1 MPLINVFLV
10 TSTYLI
16 VLTALMRYLAVAS
29 PFRGRTNCFIR
40 HSGTASICV
49 CFAVLLMVLP
59 QFFLYEVLPLE
70 QGFYS
75 SSITTNVTMSILST
89 SASANSVLTASS
101 TTLLTSA
108 TPLIYTME
116 ARFAREHTRRLGV
129 YILRV
134 QPVLFS
140 FLPGLLLVF
149 FNVGLIRCL
158 RRAREERRYVCVGQR
173 IGSGSPTDGG
183 ANGYRLSVTLVV
195 MFTTHIVLVIPSD
208 VIKYFAPYD
217 MTAGDVIACAL
228 NLAQAVNFALNFLLY
243 VSLNAT
249 FRDTFSST
257 ASRLFGCKKRRQG
270 FSDSEAGG
278 GVMQL
283 ESINFGEKHIRVRC
297 GHTRLVNLS
306 PTAAPP
312 SSVPPEQ
319 RFDIL

>member
-1 MPLINVFLV
+1 MPMINVFLV

-29 PFRGRTNCFIR
+29 PFTGRTNCFIR
-40 HSGTASICV
+40 HSGSASICV
-49 CFAVLLMVLP
+49 CFAVFVMVLP
-59 QFFLYEVLPLE
+59 QFFLYEVLPLQ
-70 QGFYS
+70 QGLHS
-75 SSITTNVTMSILST
+75 SSITTNVTMSKIIPT
-89 SASANSVLTASS
+89 AKNSVLTTTSS
-101 TTLLTSA
+101 TILFTSA
-108 TPLIYTME
+108 TPLFYTME
-116 ARFAREHTRRLGV
+116 VRFAKKHTKRLGV

-158 RRAREERRYVCVGQR
+158 RRAKEERRYVCIGQR

-183 ANGYRLSVTLVV
+183 VNGYRLSVTLVV
-195 MFTTHIVLVIPSD
+195 MFITHIVLVIPSD

-217 MTAGDVIACAL
+217 MPAGDVIACAL

-249 FRDTFSST
+249 FRDTFNST
-257 ASRLFGCKKRRQG
+257 ARRLFGCEKRRQG

-283 ESINFGEKHIRVRC
+283 ESINLGEKHIRVRC

-306 PTAAPP
+306 TTAAPTR
-312 SSVPPEQ
+312 SLPPEQ
-319 RFDIL
+319 LFDVL